1 MHVAIVLQN
10 DYPHAGEARP
20 RRLARS
26 LSQQGHQVT
35 ILAWN
40 SRGGP
45 QMEDLGYAR
54 VIRFSFFL
62 KSYLYRLLSFP
73 SPLNPFWVIWIWKIA
88 RKIQPDLF
96 IASNIRI
103 ALPMILA
110 AKLLRKPTI
119 LDLQEHNE
127 QLTRMRGKTRLA
139 HYLTRNSRLVAWL
152 ERACVKCADR
162 TWVVVAE
169 RMKSLNPRIVSQ
181 GRVTIVS
188 NTTDLAEVQAAQNHR
203 RVKDQVFT
211 MIFIGFLRGDF
222 TLVAPFIRALGCV
235 IRRDKNVRLLLGGV
249 DGDRKS
255 LDILVEQSG
264 VQGHVQADGIIEPM
278 DIPRWLQ
285 QGHLAIVPYQVTP
298 CTNATI
304 SSKLFHYFAAGLPVL
319 STAMEPTRRIIE
331 ELKCGAVIPEGSGPE
346 EIAEIILRLKNAGE
360 ELDAMGL
367 RAQQAVKEKYNWE
380 VDFSRAFG
388 SLEELLS
395 PAKKPW
401 DFSGGQKWH

>member
-1 MHVAIVLQN
+1 MHVAFVLQN

-26 LSQQGHQVT
+26 LSQRGHQVT

-40 SRGGP
+40 SRRGP

-54 VIRFSFFL
+54 VIRFNFFL
-62 KSYLYRLLSFP
+62 KSYFYRLLSSP
-73 SPLNPFWVIWIWKIA
+73 SPLNPFWLIWIWKVA
-88 RKIQPDLF
+88 RRIQPDLF

-127 QLTRMRGKTRLA
+127 ELTRLRGKTRLV

-152 ERACVKCADR
+152 EAAGVRYADH
-162 TWVVVAE
+162 TWVVVPE
-169 RMKSLNPRIVSQ
+169 RMKSLNARVVSQ
-181 GRVTIVS
+181 GRVTVVS
-188 NTTDLAEVQAAQNHR
+188 NTADLAEVEAAQNHR
-203 RVKDQVFT
+203 REKDRVFT

-222 TLVAPFIRALGCV
+222 TLVAPFIRALGC
-235 IRRDKNVRLLLGGV
+235 IIPREQNVRLLLGGIE
-249 DGDRKS
+249 GDRGP
-255 LDILVEQSG
+255 LDELVEQSG
-264 VQGHVQADGIIEPM
+264 VRGHVQAEGVIEPQE
-278 DIPRWLQ
+278 IPRWLQ
-285 QGHLAIVPYQVTP
+285 QGHLGIVPYQASP

-304 SSKLFHYFAAGLPVL
+304 SSKLFHYLAAGLPVL

-331 ELKCGAVIPEGSGPE
+331 ELNCGAVIPEGSGPE
-346 EIAEIILRLKNAGE
+346 EIAEIVLRLKNSGE
-360 ELDAMGL
+360 ELNAMGR

-380 VDFSRAFG
+380 VDFIQALRSM
-388 SLEELLS
+388 EELLS
-395 PAKKPW
+395 STRGCVARKLA
-401 DFSGGQKWH
+401 